1 MAPSCSNSSMLI
13 ESVMITTVAGHSP
26 IRGLHVATM
35 VVDIEEE
42 GVVGWN
48 LSKEVNHFS
57 SC

>member
-1 MAPSCSNSSMLI
+1 MLI